1 VSAREAAKACARAL
15 ATIAVSPALLSYA
28 IKAAVLG
35 PNRALE
41 GSSQTLSMIPGA
53 VGQYLRCA
61 FLRRVL
67 ESCHPTATVEFGVLF
82 SQVGTRLDENVYIGP
97 RCHIGLAHLEAD
109 VLLGAG
115 VHVPSGA
122 QTHGTADP
130 DTPIR
135 LQEGTRTLVRIG
147 AGSWVGSGAIIMANV
162 GPECIIGAGSVVTRD
177 VPARVLAAGVPARV
191 IRSRTPEA
199 AAQTGAAGTAQTDPN
214 QTDPVQ
220 TDAVRSSQ

>member
-1 VSAREAAKACARAL
+1 VSARETAKAAARTL
-15 ATIAVSPALLSYA
+15 ATIVVSPALLSYA

-67 ESCHPTATVEFGVLF
+67 DACHPTATVEFGVLF
-82 SQVGTRLDENVYIGP
+82 SQVGTRIDQNAYIGP
-97 RCHIGLAHLEAD
+97 RCHIGLAHIEAD

-135 LQEGTRTLVRIG
+135 LQEGTKAMVRIG
-147 AGSWVGSGAIIMANV
+147 AGSWIGSGAIVMANV
-162 GPECIIGAGSVVTRD
+162 GPECVIGAGSVVTRD

-191 IRSRTPEA
+191 IRSRQA
-199 AAQTGAAGTAQTDPN
+199 DS
-214 QTDPVQ
+214 
-220 TDAVRSSQ
+220 VRSSQ